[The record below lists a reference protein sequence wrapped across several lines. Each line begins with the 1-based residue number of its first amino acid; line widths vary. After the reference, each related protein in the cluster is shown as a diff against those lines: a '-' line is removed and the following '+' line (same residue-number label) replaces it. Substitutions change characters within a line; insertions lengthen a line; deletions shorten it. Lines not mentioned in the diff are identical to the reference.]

1 MARGDSIETDLQ
13 KSPLLPERPDP
24 VAAFEAER
32 AKVTAQ
38 RRVYNAVFFV
48 GTLILFIWSFSVGE
62 IFGGEIGNDP
72 LGRMLTFLDKMT
84 PDLEPSALMAGAE
97 TPGSISNWY
106 YGMPLWGPALL
117 ETVQMAVF
125 ATVLGTALSIPAALL
140 CSRNLIPYAP
150 LRGIVRRTLEAIR
163 TLPDVIV
170 AMILVAAFGIGP
182 LAGVITIVLST
193 VGRLGKLFSEINEN
207 ADMRQLEGIRSSG
220 GSWWDQIRYGL
231 FPQVAPGYAS
241 YAMLKFEGNISAA
254 AALGIVG
261 AGGIGIELSRA
272 ITYIQFTDYLAIL
285 LMMTVLIFA
294 IDITS
299 EAIRHRLIGVKV
311 ATA

>member
-1 MARGDSIETDLQ
+1 AI
-13 KSPLLPERPDP
+13 
-24 VAAFEAER
+24 
-32 AKVTAQ
+32 
-38 RRVYNAVFFV
+38 
-48 GTLILFIWSFSVGE
+48 
-62 IFGGEIGNDP
+62 
-72 LGRMLTFLDKMT
+72 
-84 PDLEPSALMAGAE
+84 
-97 TPGSISNWY
+97 
-106 YGMPLWGPALL
+106 
-117 ETVQMAVF
+117 F
-125 ATVLGTALSIPAALL
+125 ATILGAFISIPAALL
-140 CSRNLIPYAP
+140 CSRNLVPYAP
-150 LRGIVRRTLEAIR
+150 LRAGVRRTLEAIR
-163 TLPDVIV
+163 TLPDIIV

-220 GSWWDQIRYGL
+220 GNWWDQIRYGL

-261 AGGIGIELSRA
+261 AGGIGIELARA
-272 ITYIQFTDYLAIL
+272 ITYTQFTDYLAIL

-294 IDITS
+294 IDIAS

-311 ATA
+311 ASA